1 MITKKIPADRKLAG
15 AKIALS
21 MKAAGLDEDFIAAVI
36 ERAWMEEGILDLLEL
51 WRDEPSERDSIVADL
66 HEHLEDQAEV
76 VGVVEKPK
84 IPFDEL
90 DRVAT
95 EVMAFKKK
103 LRDLIDRNGGVAAV
117 ARKSGVPQPSLSRI
131 LSSASMPRRTTL
143 YRIARALDLPE
154 SEIVTEWT
162 S

>member
-76 VGVVEKPK
+76 VGPTSFQGKEK
-84 IPFDEL
+84 
-90 DRVAT
+90 
-95 EVMAFKKK
+95 
-103 LRDLIDRNGGVAAV
+103 
-117 ARKSGVPQPSLSRI
+117 
-131 LSSASMPRRTTL
+131 
-143 YRIARALDLPE
+143 
-154 SEIVTEWT
+154 
-162 S
+162 